1 MTSQTKVKIGDLV
14 NHLLMAKEWLGVV
27 SKIQEFEL
35 DEKKVWKALI
45 CIISPHHFSKWHSVA
60 PSSAGLNKEKV
71 GWVDLDFLK
80 VVSGVK

>member
-1 MTSQTKVKIGDLV
+1 MVLQTKVKVGDLV
-14 NHLLMAKEWLGVV
+14 NHLLMANEWLGVV
-27 SKIQEFEL
+27 SKIREFEL

-45 CIISPHHFSKWHSVA
+45 YIISPHHFSKWHSVV
-60 PSSAGLNKEKV
+60 PFSGGLNKEKV